1 MNRRRYLARSTATIG
16 ALASLAGCLDDLET
30 AAGGHIGGS
39 DEGVASESPDEAS
52 VSAAEREVDREIDRA
67 VGKINKA
74 GLSMAAVG
82 DELDEAESVEF
93 DPSEPRERIDA
104 AHAHLD
110 SAEDDATD
118 EQRADV
124 EELRAY
130 ADVIDRLVDVTESV
144 VERDVEADID
154 AVGTAIDEERFDDA
168 NATIRDQRTEIDAA
182 RERLDPAIEALAE
195 LDRAR
200 LESLDA
206 VDIDRIEEGATTL
219 SNALEA
225 LDALTV
231 GFESIVEGYEHLAR
245 GQAYVDDRE
254 FGPAKKAFEAA
265 RVSYEEATTTLETG
279 RQDAPG
285 ELRAHFETASCQTG
299 HLAEASTRFAE
310 SAEAAADGNAARAD
324 EKREEGE
331 TAIEAAENCDG

>member
-1 MNRRRYLARSTATIG
+1 MNRRRYLARSTAAIG
-16 ALASLAGCLDDLET
+16 ALASLAGCLDDLES
-30 AAGGHIGGS
+30 ASGGHIGGS
-39 DEGVASESPDEAS
+39 NGEGSESAAEES
-52 VSAAEREVDREIDRA
+52 VSAAERATAREIDRA

-82 DELDEAESVEF
+82 DELDGAEPVEF
-93 DPSEPRERIDA
+93 DPNEPGERIDA
-104 AHAHLD
+104 ARAHLD

-118 EQRADV
+118 EQRADI

-130 ADVIDRLVDVTESV
+130 ADVIARLVEVTESV

-168 NATIRDQRTEIDAA
+168 NATVRDQRAEIDAA

-200 LESLDA
+200 LDSLDA

-231 GFESIVEGYEHLAR
+231 GFESIVEGYERLAR
-245 GQAYVDDRE
+245 GRAYADDRE

-265 RVSYEEATTTLETG
+265 RVSYEEATTALETG

-299 HLAEASTRFAE
+299 HLAEASARFAE
-310 SAEAAADGNAARAD
+310 SADAAADGDAARAD
-324 EKREEGE
+324 EKSEEGE
-331 TAIEAAENCDG
+331 AAIEAAENCDG